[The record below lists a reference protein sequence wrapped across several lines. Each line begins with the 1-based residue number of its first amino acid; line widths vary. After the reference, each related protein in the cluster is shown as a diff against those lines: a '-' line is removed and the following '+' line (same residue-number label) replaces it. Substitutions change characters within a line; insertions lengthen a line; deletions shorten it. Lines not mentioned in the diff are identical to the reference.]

1 MYLFRHTLQ
10 SARREGL
17 SVTLNFLKFEF
28 FATFLTRCRT
38 CISVS
43 STEKEANT

>member
-1 MYLFRHTLQ
+1 MCLFLHTLQ

-17 SVTLNFLKFEF
+17 SVTLNFLKLKFL
-28 FATFLTRCRT
+28 ATFLTRSRT

-43 STEKEANT
+43 ST